1 MPALATKTSNTKE
14 VPTLNYRQ
22 RPPSPRPLAIAPA
35 RKVAF
40 EVLERVNAGEYA
52 SDELLTRSAALDS
65 RDAGLASQLVFGTLR
80 FQGQLDFLIE
90 HFGGRAPGQLD
101 IPLLIALRLGI
112 FQLRYLDR
120 VPAHAAVHE
129 TVELVKHQTR
139 AASGLANAI
148 LRKVNRDPLR
158 WPGKSIELSCPRW
171 LLRKWTS
178 QFGAEAA
185 EGIARAALVEPEAY
199 VRIRLGEPLPEDAPL
214 EATDVPGCYRIIEKA
229 PAGHRFQ
236 DIGSQ
241 AMVPLLQLT
250 PGQSFLD
257 LCAAPGNKTVQA
269 LETPLRAVA
278 CDISERRLR
287 EVPDVCPRMVL
298 DAARSLPFRT
308 KFDRVL
314 IDAPCSGTGTLAR
327 NPEIKWRVQAKNLQ
341 TQQHRQVQILER
353 GIEALAPG
361 GLLIYATC
369 SLEAEEN
376 GDVVKSVL
384 SRLAVNRADKLNPP
398 PVVELVG
405 EHWRLPGREPGDGFY
420 AAVIK
425 SGNSGSS

>member
-1 MPALATKTSNTKE
+1 
-14 VPTLNYRQ
+14 
-22 RPPSPRPLAIAPA
+22 
-35 RKVAF
+35 
-40 EVLERVNAGEYA
+40 VLERVNEGEYA
-52 SDELLTRSAALDS
+52 SDELLTRAAALES

-80 FQGQLDFLIE
+80 YQSQLDFLVE
-90 HFGGRAPGQLD
+90 HFGGRAPGQLEG
-101 IPLLIALRLGI
+101 PVLIALRLGI

-120 VPAHAAVHE
+120 VPTHAAVHE

-148 LRKVNRDPLR
+148 LRKVTRDPLR

-185 EGIARAALVEPEAY
+185 DGIARAALVEPEAY
-199 VRIRLGEPLPEDAPL
+199 VRVRPGEALPTDAAL
-214 EATDVPGCYRIIEKA
+214 EPTDVPGCYRVA
-229 PAGHRFQ
+229 DNPPAGFRFQ
-236 DIGSQ
+236 DISSQ
-241 AMVPLLQLT
+241 AIVPLLQLA
-250 PGQSFLD
+250 PGQTFLD

-278 CDISERRLR
+278 GDISERRLR
-287 EVPDVCPRMVL
+287 DVPDVCPRVVL
-298 DAARSLPFRT
+298 DAARPLPFRM
-308 KFDRVL
+308 KFDRVF

-327 NPEIKWRVQAKNLQ
+327 NPEIKWRVQARNLE

-361 GLLIYATC
+361 GLLLYATC

-376 GDVVKSVL
+376 GDVVRGVL
-384 SRLAVNRADKLNPP
+384 SRLAVNRADKLKPP
-398 PVVELVG
+398 PAVELVG
-405 EHWRLPGREPGDGFY
+405 EHWRLPGRDKGDGFY

-425 SGNSGSS
+425 SGNSGE